1 MVLVELDVLDLMIRF
16 SVFSGFSMICQNP
29 ENLENPENLRYNF
42 EVGFSIFP
50 MRNVLYMR

>member
-1 MVLVELDVLDLMIRF
+1 MVLVELDVLDLRIRF
-16 SVFSGFSMICQNP
+16 SVFSMICQNP

-42 EVGFSIFP
+42 EVGFSVFP